1 MAKIK
6 GLPKHQGVR
15 KKTRQGNGKFTKR
28 SHRGGGNG
36 GSRPSKLYRKLS
48 RGQGK

>member
-6 GLPKHQGVR
+6 GSSDRAHTC

-28 SHRGGGNG
+28 PNRGGGND
-36 GSRPSKLYRKLS
+36 GSPPSKLYRKLS

>member
-1 MAKIK
+1 MVKIK
-6 GLPKHQGVR
+6 GRPERAYTR

-28 SHRGGGNG
+28 PNSGGGSD
-36 GSRPSKLYRKLS
+36 GSPPSKLYRKLS

>member
-6 GLPKHQGVR
+6 GRPQRAYTR

-28 SHRGGGNG
+28 PNRGGGAG
-36 GSRPSKLYRKLS
+36 GSPPSKLYRKLS
-48 RGQGK
+48 KGQGK